1 MTVRTAA
8 EVLEEGAETYRTR
21 GKEYGEAY
29 CRVGKALASMF
40 PEGVE
45 LVSNE
50 DFTRF
55 FLVTLSTMK
64 LVRYCKSFEKD
75 GQTDAAHDT
84 MVYGAMLVA
93 FDEYVKLKAA
103 K

>member
-64 LVRYCKSFEKD
+64 LVRYCKNFEKD
-75 GQTDAAHDT
+75 GHTWMRRTTPWFTALCSLRS
-84 MVYGAMLVA
+84 MSM
-93 FDEYVKLKAA
+93 
-103 K
+103 

>member
-45 LVSNE
+45 LVSSE

-64 LVRYCKSFEKD
+64 LVRYCKNFEKD
-75 GQTDAAHDT
+75 AHVDAAHDA

>member
-64 LVRYCKSFEKD
+64 MVRYCKSFNNGHVES
-75 GQTDAAHDT
+75 AHD
-84 MVYGAMLVA
+84 AMTYNAMMVA